1 MKLKTITH
9 YLCLPLLLL
18 TAASANSAPIT
29 PLQYEDVFELEFV
42 SDPQPDPAGKNVV
55 FVRNWMDKQS
65 DRRRSTL
72 WLSSIDGKQ
81 LQPLTDKD
89 INASSPRWS
98 PEQNRLAY
106 IANGQIHVKW
116 LDTGRSSQLG
126 QLENAPSN
134 ISWSPDGNWLA
145 FSMFSPK
152 KIKSPVS
159 LSGKPINADWA
170 KSAIYIDNK
179 QYRVDGAGY
188 TKAGFRHIYIMSAHG
203 GSAIQLTDGDFN
215 HSGHINWSPDSQA
228 LYFSANR
235 QPDWQTKPVNSEIYK
250 LDIATKTL
258 TALTDR
264 DGPDS
269 KPTLSPNG
277 KLIAYLGYDDR
288 KLGHQANRLYVM
300 NVDGSNKRNLTE
312 DLDRAITDFQWH
324 ANSKGLYIQYD
335 SEGTG
340 ILANQALSGKR
351 KTIISDLGGRSYSRP
366 YSGGAFAAADNG
378 VIAYTQMSAMHPA
391 ELAIFN
397 KGKTNTITAF
407 NADLLLSRTIS
418 KVEEIWYQS
427 SVDKRKLQGWIMYP
441 PNFDASKQ
449 YPLILEIHG
458 GPHTAY
464 GPQFAMEL
472 QLMAAQGYVV
482 LYTNPRGSTSYGE
495 DFANLIHHNYPS
507 TDYNDL
513 MDGVDAVI
521 AKGFINDKQLFVT
534 GGSGGGL
541 LTAWIVGHTDR
552 FAAAVSVKPVINWF
566 SFVLNADMYSYFSQY
581 WFPALP
587 WQAPEHYLKYS
598 PISYV
603 GNVTTP
609 TMLMTGEA
617 DYRTPISETEQ
628 FYQALQLQGVET
640 AMVRIPEAPHAI
652 YNRPSNLM
660 AKTAYILYWFDKYR
674 SDKTE

>member
-1 MKLKTITH
+1 MKKITH

-18 TAASANSAPIT
+18 SAVSANASNVT
-29 PLQYEDVFELEFV
+29 SLKYEDVFELEFV
-42 SDPQPDPAGKNVV
+42 TDPQPDAAGKNVV

-98 PEQNRLAY
+98 PEQNRVAY

-126 QLENAPSN
+126 QLDNAPSN
-134 ISWSPDGNWLA
+134 IAWSPDGNWLA
-145 FSMFSPK
+145 FSMFK
-152 KIKSPVS
+152 AKTVKAPVT
-159 LSGKPINADWA
+159 LSGKPAKADWA
-170 KSAIYIDNK
+170 PPAIYIDNK
-179 QYRVDGAGY
+179 QYRADGAGY
-188 TKAGFRHIYIMSAHG
+188 TKPGFKHIYIMSANG
-203 GSAIQLTDGDFN
+203 GSAIQLTDGEFN
-215 HSGHINWSPDSQA
+215 HSGDISWSLDSKA
-228 LYFSANR
+228 LFISANR
-235 QPDWQTKPVNSEIYK
+235 HSDWQTKPVNSEVFK
-250 LDIATKTL
+250 LDIASKEL

-264 DGPDS
+264 NGPDS

-277 KLIAYLGYDDR
+277 KLIAYVGYDDR

-312 DLDRAITDFQWH
+312 DLDRAIADFQWQ

-340 ILANQALSGKR
+340 ILASQALSGKR
-351 KTIISDLGGRSYSRP
+351 NTIVSDLGGGSYSRP
-366 YSGGAFAAADNG
+366 YSGGQFAAADNG
-378 VIAYTQMSAMHPA
+378 VIAYTQMSTQHPA
-391 ELAIFN
+391 ELAIVN
-397 KGKTNTITAF
+397 KGKTNIITDF
-407 NADLLLSRTIS
+407 NADLLLSRDIS
-418 KVEEIWYQS
+418 KVEEFWYQS
-427 SVDKRKLQGWIMYP
+427 SVDQRKIQGWIMYP
-441 PNFDASKQ
+441 PTFDASKH

-458 GPHTAY
+458 GPHAAY
-464 GPQFAMEL
+464 GPQFALEL

-521 AKGFINDKQLFVT
+521 AKGFIDEKQLFVT

-541 LTAWIVGHTDR
+541 LTAWIVGHTNR

-566 SFVLNADMYSYFSQY
+566 SFVLSADSYTYFSQY

-587 WQAPEHYLKYS
+587 WQAPEHYLKHS
-598 PISYV
+598 AISYV

-640 AMVRIPEAPHAI
+640 AMVRIPEASHSI

-674 SDKTE
+674 SDKTQ